1 LPEVGK
7 FGELTGRCEPEVED
21 GVVVM
26 ARGRVRPGAG
36 VDAEQAWLSGVAE
49 AASRAAGGIPVELLG
64 DYLPMLAEAAV
75 SGRKPRGRELE
86 AVGLLGRRAAESGVS
101 AGKVVQLYLSAAW
114 RLWRELPSVVQSRD
128 SEVVRAAAEAVLR
141 VVDRAVASLAEGY
154 TTARREMMRREE
166 TLRRELIEDLLRG
179 DADVGA
185 LVERA
190 EPFGLDMGQPHQVA
204 LAAPGGRGA
213 DAEAAL
219 GSLERAVVQG
229 VGDRDVLVATKDGRI
244 VVVAPAV
251 TGGGTGVSRPT
262 GRRDLDD
269 LLRAELARF
278 PRGGPWRIA
287 LGRPYPGSYGIAR
300 SYEEA
305 RDALTLA
312 VRLRLDNP
320 VIHADE
326 LLIYRVLL
334 RDQPAIADLVQTVV
348 GPLAGARGGAEPL
361 LATLEAYFATGC
373 VATEAARRLHLSVR
387 AVTYRLERVAE
398 LTGYD
403 PGNPAHRFTV
413 QAAVLGARL
422 LEVS

>member
-1 LPEVGK
+1 M
-7 FGELTGRCEPEVED
+7 D
-21 GVVVM
+21 
-26 ARGRVRPGAG
+26 
-36 VDAEQAWLSGVAE
+36 
-49 AASRAAGGIPVELLG
+49 
-64 DYLPMLAEAAV
+64 
-75 SGRKPRGRELE
+75 
-86 AVGLLGRRAAESGVS
+86 AVGLLGRRAAESGLS

-114 RLWRELPSVVQSRD
+114 RLWRELPSVAQSRD

-179 DADVGA
+179 DADLGS

-204 LAAPGGRGA
+204 LAAPNARGA
-213 DAEAAL
+213 GVEAAL

-229 VGDRDVLVATKDGRI
+229 LGDRDVLVATKDGRI

-251 TGGGTGVSRPT
+251 TVQGGSERAT

-269 LLRAELARF
+269 LLRTQLDRF
-278 PRGGPWRIA
+278 PRGGPWRIT

-305 RDALTLA
+305 RDALTMA
-312 VRLRLDNP
+312 VRLRLDKQ
-320 VIHADE
+320 VVHADE

-334 RDQPAIADLVQTVV
+334 RDQPAIADLVETVV

-403 PGNPAHRFTV
+403 PTDPQQRFTV

-422 LEVS
+422 LGSQ